1 MRGAGD
7 SRARLRADLTL
18 GDFQSYLVF
27 ASIVFIYLN
36 ILWVGAVRPLL
47 MLVINLWTPVKTHSN
62 WCGHAPA
69 QSAHAGTSGCG
80 GAKAWHRRRSRQ
92 WFLAGC

>member
-1 MRGAGD
+1 
-7 SRARLRADLTL
+7 LTL

-27 ASIVFIYLN
+27 ASIIFIYLN

-62 WCGHAPA
+62 WCMHTRAVHA
-69 QSAHAGTSGCG
+69 
-80 GAKAWHRRRSRQ
+80 
-92 WFLAGC
+92 

>member
-1 MRGAGD
+1 M
-7 SRARLRADLTL
+7 TL

-27 ASIVFIYLN
+27 ASIIFIYLN

-62 WCGHAPA
+62 WCMHTRAVHA
-69 QSAHAGTSGCG
+69 
-80 GAKAWHRRRSRQ
+80 
-92 WFLAGC
+92 